1 MKYWPSSSSLFLFR
15 STTSIGH
22 HLSSQIIRRY
32 YQSAFANYQNHP
44 TTGSNRIPYTFRTMT
59 SSSATSTAT
68 DEWQGCIVARLL
80 PVSVDQDYQHL
91 HKPPAARHIDPC
103 SLQPGAGAVSH
114 YRRQSHAA
122 GGTSTSKSAAS
133 NTGST
138 QSLEKTT
145 IETTANATESP
156 ELGRV
161 TALSLYLYK
170 GGETPTITTYRDDT
184 FTLLQMYRDTDED
197 MGKTLKRME
206 LSVTNKLYP
215 KSKSKKA
222 IIRGKWKCYLFKT
235 VTSQQPYQNQWQQQ

>member
-1 MKYWPSSSSLFLFR
+1 MRQTDRPNGFL
-15 STTSIGH
+15 I
-22 HLSSQIIRRY
+22 LVK
-32 YQSAFANYQNHP
+32 A
-44 TTGSNRIPYTFRTMT
+44 
-59 SSSATSTAT
+59 
-68 DEWQGCIVARLL
+68 
-80 PVSVDQDYQHL
+80 VDQDYQHL
-91 HKPPAARHIDPC
+91 HKPPLARHIDPC

-122 GGTSTSKSAAS
+122 GTTTASAVSVLSTTS
-133 NTGST
+133 ST

-145 IETTANATESP
+145 TEATASANATESP